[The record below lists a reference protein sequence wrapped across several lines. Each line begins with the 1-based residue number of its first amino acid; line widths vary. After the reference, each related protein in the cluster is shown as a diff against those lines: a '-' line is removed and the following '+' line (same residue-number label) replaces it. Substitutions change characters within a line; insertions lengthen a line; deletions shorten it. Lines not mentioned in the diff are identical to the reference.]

1 MITAVTTSPFHKRF
15 TPTPTRPPPPP
26 SPPVRYSIGDYE
38 VIDEDTNIVRLDSW
52 LYILAETAGTPYR
65 FNASGSGKWEGG
77 PGKDSLYITSL
88 YFTMTSLTTIG
99 FGNIAPSTDGEKIFS
114 VAMMMVGCEYW
125 TSQRLAQR

>member
-52 LYILAETAGTPYR
+52 LYILDETAGTP
-65 FNASGSGKWEGG
+65 SHLPE
-77 PGKDSLYITSL
+77 P
-88 YFTMTSLTTIG
+88 
-99 FGNIAPSTDGEKIFS
+99 
-114 VAMMMVGCEYW
+114 
-125 TSQRLAQR
+125 LALKR